1 MKPEEIQALLDLQ
14 ELDLKLLEYERHQ
27 KQLPGLIEEIERPV
41 RKAQDAK
48 DRLDAELTMARSQ
61 HKTVELELASNNQQ
75 FKKLQ
80 TQQMAVR
87 NQIEYEAFQ
96 HEMESL
102 KERQDSLE
110 EAGIKWIERET
121 DANGRLPEFEQAL
134 ADIRAAGRFCIDLE
148 TTSLSPHDAEV
159 VGFALAWAPGKA
171 VYVPVAHVYAD
182 APLQLERDRV
192 RDGLAPLLTDPDFPK
207 LGQNSKYEWQV
218 LGQSLGIRLQGVVC
232 DTMLAAYLLDPG
244 RRQFNLDELSRDLL
258 GHTPLRR
265 VVYED
270 GHAILAAARA
280 RRRVVGLEDLLQ
292 QRGV

>member
-41 RKAQDAK
+41 REAQDAK

-121 DANGRLPEFEQAL
+121 DANGKLPELEQVL
-134 ADIRAAGRFCIDLE
+134 GAATDV
-148 TTSLSPHDAEV
+148 A
-159 VGFALAWAPGKA
+159 GKA
-171 VYVPVAHVYAD
+171 RAELDDKTAELKRIHDEASQ
-182 APLQLERDRV
+182 LQ
-192 RDGLAPLLTDPDFPK
+192 APLLKAVPA
-207 LGQNSKYEWQV
+207 QV
-218 LGQSLGIRLQGVVC
+218 LGYYKRLRKAGKAPFVAIVSRGACGGCGHRHPPQRLQEIKKNSRLIPC
-232 DTMLAAYLLDPG
+232 EQCG
-244 RRQFNLDELSRDLL
+244 RIQVWREQEEEQIGF
-258 GHTPLRR
+258 
-265 VVYED
+265 
-270 GHAILAAARA
+270 
-280 RRRVVGLEDLLQ
+280 
-292 QRGV
+292 